1 MTKKEFKRAMLCGL
15 GRCIQTLDTEEDIEK
30 YRDIILW
37 GCTHEIF
44 YDAQCEGTKSRYL
57 YEMVKHY
64 PDVSPFIE
72 AVIDCARQQMTKN
85 SWLFFQCCEFLG
97 FFAADGD
104 KRACQALYALY
115 EELYRILVHKRKR
128 TKYGLLPEKDN
139 FEQLCIAIVNMEPT
153 KEDCIRV
160 YCKIVEDI
168 GTLIS
173 NSSLSDSWSFAWFQS
188 RWEGELGEKRLHNIL
203 AKWAEKSESV
213 RYYVAAIRKR
223 QKEMDNRD
231 ADKRKMPETAK
242 DIYDILAQG
251 GRVGH
256 DIPIMIVRRF
266 SNSAQEQELKELAK
280 YHKREK
286 DVEIRAQLTR
296 LLAQEESA
304 YLLDVDIL
312 LADSRS
318 DYKLLQEYAF
328 QALSYVRHKKAR
340 EYAFELLGNVKDPVN
355 ILEKAPQLEFF
366 ESVFVMLIYN
376 YEKEDAVWFT
386 EAVKAIPVLRGMSQ
400 MRAQAPALGSLPA
413 GINWHSIYMNLL
425 HIFENKNVDSP
436 PKEILYHMYE
446 HCQCACCREHIVREL
461 SGRRMLTE
469 ELLQECLYDSNSDIR
484 EFAEKKWKKRWR
496 E

>member
-15 GRCIQTLDTEEDIEK
+15 GRCIQALDTEKDIEK

-64 PDVSPFIE
+64 PEVSPFIE
-72 AVIDCARQQMTKN
+72 AVIDCARQQMVKN

-97 FFAADGD
+97 FFGADGD
-104 KRACQALYALY
+104 KRSRQALYAIY
-115 EELYRILVHKRKR
+115 DELYQILMHKRKR

-168 GTLIS
+168 GTLIRS
-173 NSSLSDSWSFAWFQS
+173 SSLSEPWSFGWFQS
-188 RWEGELGEKRLHNIL
+188 CWDGELGEKRLRSIL
-203 AKWAEKSESV
+203 AKRAGKSEAV
-213 RYYVAAIRKR
+213 RYYVAAMQQRR
-223 QKEMDNRD
+223 KEMENRD
-231 ADKRKMPETAK
+231 ADRRKMPETAK
-242 DIYDILAQG
+242 DIYDRLARV
-251 GRVGH
+251 GRVGY
-256 DIPIMIVRRF
+256 DVPSLIIRRLA
-266 SNSAQEQELKELAK
+266 NSGQEQELKELAR
-280 YHKREK
+280 YHEREK
-286 DVEIRAQLTR
+286 DIEIRTQLTR
-296 LLAQEESA
+296 LLAREESA
-304 YLLDVDIL
+304 YLLDIDIL

-318 DYKLLQEYAF
+318 NYKMLQEYAF
-328 QALSYVRHKKAR
+328 QALSCIRHKKVR
-340 EYAFELLGNVKDPVN
+340 EYAFELLGDVEDPVN
-355 ILEKAPQLEFF
+355 ILKKAAELEYF

-376 YEKEDAVWFT
+376 YQKEDTVWFA
-386 EAVKAIPVLRGMSQ
+386 EAVKAIPVSHRETV
-400 MRAQAPALGSLPA
+400 
-413 GINWHSIYMNLL
+413 NWHSIYMELR
-425 HIFENKNVDSP
+425 HMFEDKNVASP

-446 HCQCACCREHIVREL
+446 HSRCACCREFIVREL

-484 EFAEKKWKKRWR
+484 EFAEKKWKKRQG

>member
-15 GRCIQTLDTEEDIEK
+15 GRCMQTLDTEEDIEK
-30 YRDIILW
+30 YREIILW

-44 YDAQCEGTKSRYL
+44 YDAQCEGTKSKYL
-57 YEMVKHY
+57 YEMVKYY

-72 AVIDCARQQMTKN
+72 AVIDCARQQMAKN

-97 FFAADGD
+97 FFGADGD
-104 KRACQALYALY
+104 KRARQALYALY
-115 EELYRILVHKRKR
+115 EELYQILMHKRKR

-139 FEQLCIAIVNMEPT
+139 FEQLCIAIVNMEST

-168 GTLIS
+168 GALIR
-173 NSSLSDSWSFAWFQS
+173 NSSMIDPWSFAWFQS
-188 RWEGELGEKRLHNIL
+188 CWEGEFGEKRLHNIL
-203 AKWAEKSESV
+203 AKRAGKSEAV
-213 RYYVAAIRKR
+213 RYYVTAVQQR
-223 QKEMDNRD
+223 QKEMENRD
-231 ADKRKMPETAK
+231 ADRRKMSETAK
-242 DIYDILAQG
+242 DIYDKLAQG
-251 GRVGH
+251 GRVGY
-256 DIPIMIVRRF
+256 DVPILIVRLLT
-266 SNSAQEQELKELAK
+266 NSGQEQELKELAK

-296 LLAQEESA
+296 LLAREESA
-304 YLLDVDIL
+304 YLLDIDIL
-312 LADSRS
+312 LADCRS
-318 DYKLLQEYAF
+318 NYKLLQEYAF
-328 QALSYVRHKKAR
+328 LALSYIRHQKVR
-340 EYAFELLGNVKDPVN
+340 EYAFELLGDVKDPVN
-355 ILEKAPQLEFF
+355 ILKKAAELEYF

-386 EAVKAIPVLRGMSQ
+386 EAVKAIPVLR
-400 MRAQAPALGSLPA
+400 RETV
-413 GINWHSIYMNLL
+413 NWHFIYMELR

-436 PKEILYHMYE
+436 PKEILCHMYE
-446 HCQCACCREHIVREL
+446 HSQCACCREFIVREL
-461 SGRRMLTE
+461 SGRRMLTG